1 MPFRVRHVTI
11 NGISGTQSELNLIRV
26 LLLYS
31 PVLEKM
37 IVKPVANVIP
47 ELMKALIRFK
57 RASGEVEVIW
67 KDPS

>member
-1 MPFRVRHVTI
+1 VTI